1 MSVVSPTGP
10 PQYPD
15 KMDNDEKVSVDS
27 NVNESGISERD
38 IEFER
43 KTLYETPNAI
53 DWLVVNAVFLSL
65 C

>member
-53 DWLVVNAVFLSL
+53 D
-65 C
+65 